1 MTSRLKRFS
10 SRHFA
15 AFFISCAL
23 FLGAFTTSSCAEEEQ
38 EAEPDP
44 QIQSL
49 QSEVDALQEQLA
61 EKDETIS
68 ELRDEKAALEDRI
81 PDPILVEEGD
91 SHWKL
96 AYDYLTDEKGVA
108 PEEAER
114 MLAESV
120 LFNPILEGYQV
131 FNYAGD
137 EQYGSFLTQNEAPVP
152 PGVLLRVEKE
162 KMEKEQEELESRV
175 AELNAEMAEKQQE
188 LASKIREMEDLKQT
202 AEERRNTLED
212 HIASLEEHIERL
224 QGQYEEMDSRLHS
237 VYYLAGSK
245 DALETQDKLEDSLFG
260 GPSIGDVRSS
270 DFQKR
275 IDLRKTQVIELD
287 AEELGLSRIGRVV
300 FLPERY
306 TEGRD
311 YRVEISEN
319 QRSAKVHLLDED
331 KFRLETIILGVES

>member
-1 MTSRLKRFS
+1 MTNRPKRS
-10 SRHFA
+10 SSGHFA
-15 AFFISCAL
+15 AFLISCAL
-23 FLGAFTTSSCAEEEQ
+23 ILGAVTTSSCAEEEQ

-61 EKDETIS
+61 EKDDTIS
-68 ELRDEKAALEDRI
+68 ELRDEKAALEGRI
-81 PDPILVEEGD
+81 PDPILVEKGD

-96 AYDYLTDEKGVA
+96 AYDYLTEEKGVS

-137 EQYGSFLTQNEAPVP
+137 EQYGSFLTQNEAPVS
-152 PGVLLRVEKE
+152 PGVLLRAEKE

-175 AELNAEMAEKQQE
+175 ARLNAEMAEKQQE
-188 LASKIREMEDLKQT
+188 LASQIREMENLKNA
-202 AEERRNTLED
+202 AEERRKTLET

-224 QGQYEEMDSRLHS
+224 QGQYEDMDSRLHS
-237 VYYLAGSK
+237 VYYLAGRK

-275 IDLRKTQVIELD
+275 MDLRKTQVIELE
-287 AEELGLSRIGRVV
+287 AEELGLSRIERVEV
-300 FLPERY
+300 LPKRY

-311 YRVEISEN
+311 YRVEITDER
-319 QRSAKVHLLDED
+319 RSAKVHLLDED
-331 KFRLETIILGVES
+331 KFRLATIILSVES